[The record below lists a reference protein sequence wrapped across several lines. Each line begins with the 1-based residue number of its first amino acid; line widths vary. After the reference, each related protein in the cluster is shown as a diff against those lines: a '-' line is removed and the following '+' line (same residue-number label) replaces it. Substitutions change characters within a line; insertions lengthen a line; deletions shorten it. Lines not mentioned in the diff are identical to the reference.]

1 MVVVAPGRFRI
12 LQNVVKYVRDWGRFT
27 KTVKKV
33 VSMQDAVIVLRA
45 NPAKQRVGCEV
56 KKIYKNL
63 VRC

>member
-12 LQNVVKYVRDWGRFT
+12 LQNVVKHVRDWGRFT

-45 NPAKQRVGCEV
+45 NPAKQRVG
-56 KKIYKNL
+56 
-63 VRC
+63 